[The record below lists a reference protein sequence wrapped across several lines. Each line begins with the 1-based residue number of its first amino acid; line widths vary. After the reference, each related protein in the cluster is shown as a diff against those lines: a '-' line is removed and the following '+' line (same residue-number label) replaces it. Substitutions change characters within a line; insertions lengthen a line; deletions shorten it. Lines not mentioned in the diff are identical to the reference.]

1 MQTLNAELL
10 AGNSATLVLERWCQ
24 QHALATPP
32 VLVAQKI
39 AGAAAAASDGQ
50 RRHLLVAAAEPLRYR
65 RVELRCGPQLLSVAD
80 NWYVPGRLTPEMN
93 RLLEATETPFGR
105 VVLPLQPRREVL
117 SAALLWLPLP
127 KGWESSAPQ
136 RSAGRFS
143 GRLEIPSA
151 LFEHRAI
158 VYTGDHLP
166 IAEVREVYQRGILAF
181 PEPRL
186 R

>member
-1 MQTLNAELL
+1 MFYQLGSARLMIRRATAVLAACLASLALACATSADQLPAWHDTPQSRLEALALMQTLNAELL

-105 VVLPLQPRREVL
+105 VVLP
-117 SAALLWLPLP
+117 
-127 KGWESSAPQ
+127 
-136 RSAGRFS
+136 
-143 GRLEIPSA
+143 
-151 LFEHRAI
+151 
-158 VYTGDHLP
+158 
-166 IAEVREVYQRGILAF
+166 
-181 PEPRL
+181 
-186 R
+186 